1 MRRPFAAFLGLFLF
15 SATLPAY
22 AQSSN
27 AEKYIELR
35 QAQLNEQQAA
45 AKQKQTD
52 DLFKAGL
59 SSRSELDRAVADFE
73 RIHLDTQKA
82 QIALA
87 NELPSF
93 RVLSAIKSIGSDG
106 QPRVR
111 VVLQPM
117 SHSYEASFER
127 MYLIGLKQGDTIV
140 SEPYQQQI
148 RISGNSTQTAT
159 LQYLLLKDTDE
170 LTISILSGTKKEDLQ
185 VLLQHDRSG
194 DTIQLSS
201 PNFSQDGVVGEKVE
215 YPVNLGRFSS
225 SAQDLAL
232 KVDGLPAGFTTEWV
246 DVDSK
251 AKVNRLRFTE
261 SQNGMKLLLRIFMPS
276 QLDSALMDKVIPLRV
291 HALSGGSE
299 RVLGTLD
306 LQLRPVGAPQL
317 ALSSENLLVRLR
329 AGERKTTVVILDNL
343 GGTDARQVTFEPT
356 LPVGISAEFSP
367 ATVLSIG
374 PHAQQRVTMTFIA
387 ASTAVAGE
395 YDVKLKAL
403 TRSRLSEIESPDQTF
418 RVEVENPGGST
429 PMIIV
434 ASLVMFVVVGGVIWS
449 VKSLRR

>member
-1 MRRPFAAFLGLFLF
+1 MRKTFASILGLFLC
-15 SATLPAY
+15 SIALPAY
-22 AQSSN
+22 PQSSN
-27 AEKYIELR
+27 AEKYLELR
-35 QAQLNEQQAA
+35 QAQLNEQQAV
-45 AKQKQTD
+45 AKQKQTE

-59 SSRSELDRAVADFE
+59 ASRAELDRAVADME

-93 RVLSAIKSIGSDG
+93 RVLSATKSIGSDG

-117 SHSYEASFER
+117 SHSYEASFDR

-140 SEPYQQQI
+140 SVPYQQQI
-148 RISGNSTQTAT
+148 RISGNSTQVAT
-159 LQYLLLKDTDE
+159 LEYRLLKDTDE
-170 LTISILSGTKKEDLQ
+170 LTISVLSGTKKEDLQ
-185 VLLQHDRSG
+185 VLLQHDRSE
-194 DTIQLSS
+194 DTIQLAS

-225 SAQDLAL
+225 TAQDLVL
-232 KVDGLPAGFTTEWV
+232 RVDGLPAGFTTEWV

-251 AKVNRLRFTE
+251 AKVNRLRFSE

-276 QLDSALMDKVIPLRV
+276 QFDSALMDKVIPLRV

-329 AGERKTTVVILDNL
+329 AGERKTTTVILDNL

-356 LPVGISAEFSP
+356 LPVGISVEFSP
-367 ATVLSIG
+367 VTVQSIG
-374 PHAQQRVTMTFIA
+374 PRAEQRVTMTLIA
-387 ASTAVAGE
+387 ASTAVSGE
-395 YDVKLKAL
+395 YDVKVKAR
-403 TRSRLSEIESPDQTF
+403 TRSRLSEIESPEQTF
-418 RVEVENPGGST
+418 RVELESAGGST
-429 PMIIV
+429 PMIV
-434 ASLVMFVVVGGVIWS
+434 MAALVMLVVVGGAVWS
-449 VKSLRR
+449 VKSLKR

>member
-1 MRRPFAAFLGLFLF
+1 
-15 SATLPAY
+15 
-22 AQSSN
+22 
-27 AEKYIELR
+27 
-35 QAQLNEQQAA
+35 
-45 AKQKQTD
+45 
-52 DLFKAGL
+52 
-59 SSRSELDRAVADFE
+59 
-73 RIHLDTQKA
+73 
-82 QIALA
+82 
-87 NELPSF
+87 
-93 RVLSAIKSIGSDG
+93 
-106 QPRVR
+106 
-111 VVLQPM
+111 
-117 SHSYEASFER
+117 
-127 MYLIGLKQGDTIV
+127 
-140 SEPYQQQI
+140 
-148 RISGNSTQTAT
+148 
-159 LQYLLLKDTDE
+159 
-170 LTISILSGTKKEDLQ
+170 
-185 VLLQHDRSG
+185 
-194 DTIQLSS
+194 
-201 PNFSQDGVVGEKVE
+201 
-215 YPVNLGRFSS
+215 
-225 SAQDLAL
+225 
-232 KVDGLPAGFTTEWV
+232 
-246 DVDSK
+246 
-251 AKVNRLRFTE
+251 
-261 SQNGMKLLLRIFMPS
+261 MKLLLRIFMPS

-429 PMIIV
+429 PMIAI
-434 ASLVMFVVVGGVIWS
+434 AGLVMFVVVGGVIWS